1 MIKAIQSV
9 LNRVL
14 IDHPPKNLLCIGQ
27 GISDAIKEY
36 LDQHAQCEMLQI
48 DFETMDMPK
57 VMELLET
64 QQVFDFAIVANSVEH
79 IDKASAEHLLARL
92 RDIQAKRLLIVVP
105 IGTQWENHT
114 SYWEETDLIALGFI
128 LKANITVHEKS
139 VHVYAFDIATYKTT
153 PDWLNHKYWANP
165 DLWDKYWW

>member
-14 IDHPPKNLLCIGQ
+14 IDHPPKDLLCIGQ

-36 LDQHAQCEMLQI
+36 STQHPQCEILQI
-48 DFETMDMPK
+48 DIETLDISKLMD
-57 VMELLET
+57 LLES
-64 QQVFDFAIVANSVEH
+64 QKVFDFAIVANSIEH
-79 IDKASAEHLLARL
+79 IDKTSADHLMARL
-92 RDIQAKRLLIVVP
+92 RDIQTKKLLVVVP
-105 IGTQWENHT
+105 IGKQWKGHA
-114 SYWEETDLIALGFI
+114 SYWEETDLLALGFI
-128 LKANITVHEKS
+128 LIASITVHDKP

-153 PDWLNHKYWANP
+153 PDWLNNKYWANP